1 MKTAIVTLAA
11 VILGSIFLE
20 SWAGAGAE
28 GVRGMVYLLLED
40 SGLLAVIRDTCLLVA
55 GVVMFDR
62 LYLPAVDTW
71 TLIRYGC
78 VGRGADAKDLSDA
91 RVGSALRYQ
100 SVVIGA
106 FTLGLAW
113 VIYTS

>member
-1 MKTAIVTLAA
+1 MKTVIATLAA
-11 VILGSIFLE
+11 VVFSSIFLE
-20 SWAGAGAE
+20 HWAGPGSD
-28 GVRGMVYLLLED
+28 GLRGMVYTVFED

-55 GVVMFDR
+55 GVIMFDK

-71 TLIRYGC
+71 TLIRYGV
-78 VGRGADAKDLSDA
+78 VGKGVDAKELPEQ
-91 RVGSALRYQ
+91 RIRSALRYQ
-100 SVVIGA
+100 SVVVGF